1 MGDESLGAEASAR
14 LASDTGSGPMPGAGA
29 DLGLTSARSLIPS
42 HDWGTEWRAL
52 QKLRRHADDAAYWDR
67 RAATFSSKDAPSSY
81 AAQFLER
88 AALRP
93 GESVL
98 DMGCGTGALSVP
110 LGTAGHPVIA
120 ADFSRGMLDV
130 LGRTLAA
137 QGVTCVTPL
146 LMSWEDDWDA
156 HGVGEGAVDVC
167 LASRSIAVD
176 DLEAALMRLSRVA
189 RRRVCITLPT
199 GSSPRTDERALEAAG
214 LVGATGHDYLYAFNI
229 LASRGIQAE
238 VSYIRS
244 TRLDTFDSLDEA
256 CAKYDAMVRAAAVL
270 ATPAELEEACARL
283 HPWLADQL
291 VANEDAGA
299 PDSHGVAQGA
309 LRLREPRVITW
320 AFLAWDK

>member
-1 MGDESLGAEASAR
+1 MGDESLGAGSA
-14 LASDTGSGPMPGAGA
+14 
-29 DLGLTSARSLIPS
+29 LIPS
-42 HDWGTEWRAL
+42 HDWGAEWRAL
-52 QKLRRHADDAAYWDR
+52 QKLRRHADDTAFWDK
-67 RAATFSSKDAPSSY
+67 RAATFSRKDAPNSY
-81 AAQFLER
+81 AEQFLER
-88 AALRP
+88 AGIRP

-130 LGRTLAA
+130 LEGALGA

-176 DLEAALMRLSRVA
+176 DLEAALARLTRTA

-199 GSSPRTDERALEAAG
+199 GSSPRTDGRALEAVG
-214 LVGATGHDYLYAFNI
+214 LGGVTGRDHLYAFNI
-229 LASRGIQAE
+229 LAGHGIQAE

-244 TRLDTFDSLDEA
+244 TRRDTFASLDEA

-270 ATPAELEEACARL
+270 ATPAELDEACARL
-283 HPWLADQL
+283 RPWLAGQL
-291 VANEDAGA
+291 VANEEAGM

-320 AFLAWDK
+320 AFLAWDKGL